1 MVTSKGFDCILKW
14 HSNLHIIL
22 HESGA
27 VKPEMHFSAV
37 TQLLTGAARRG
48 ILWKKD
54 RFSEKPERSG
64 THGTRAPLH
73 RNGTRN
79 GGRRPPKRR
88 PKAPGTLAEAAA
100 PKKPR
105 EPFFRRQRRE
115 LPTPGAIYCN
125 SRARRIRTW
134 QIVVFALLIVEV
146 TVMAVALNP
155 VYWIGTALLVFW
167 CVGQLFDRRP
177 ARHSVAAV
185 VLYFLIAVMIGIF
198 AVQELL
204 GA

>member
-1 MVTSKGFDCILKW
+1 MEQERPYT
-14 HSNLHIIL
+14 
-22 HESGA
+22 EA
-27 VKPEMHFSAV
+27 EPE
-37 TQLLTGAARRG
+37 TAA
-48 ILWKKD
+48 
-54 RFSEKPERSG
+54 ETAE
-64 THGTRAPLH
+64 TVAETTEA
-73 RNGTRN
+73 
-79 GGRRPPKRR
+79 
-88 PKAPGTLAEAAA
+88 AAEAAA

-115 LPTPGAIYCN
+115 LSDAWREIYCN

-134 QIVVFALLIVEV
+134 QIAVFALLIVEV

-155 VYWIGTALLVFW
+155 VYWIGTGLLVFW

-185 VLYFLIAVMIGIF
+185 VMYFLIAVMIGIF

>member
-1 MVTSKGFDCILKW
+1 MEQERPYT
-14 HSNLHIIL
+14 
-22 HESGA
+22 ETE
-27 VKPEMHFSAV
+27 PE
-37 TQLLTGAARRG
+37 TAAETVETEP
-48 ILWKKD
+48 KTAA
-54 RFSEKPERSG
+54 ETVETAAETPE
-64 THGTRAPLH
+64 TP
-73 RNGTRN
+73 
-79 GGRRPPKRR
+79 
-88 PKAPGTLAEAAA
+88 AEAAA

-115 LPTPGAIYCN
+115 LSDAWREIYCN

-134 QIVVFALLIVEV
+134 QIAVFALLIVEV

-155 VYWIGTALLVFW
+155 VYWIGTGLLVFW

-185 VLYFLIAVMIGIF
+185 VMYFLIAVMIGIF

>member
-1 MVTSKGFDCILKW
+1 MEQERPYT
-14 HSNLHIIL
+14 
-22 HESGA
+22 EA
-27 VKPEMHFSAV
+27 EPE
-37 TQLLTGAARRG
+37 TAA
-48 ILWKKD
+48 
-54 RFSEKPERSG
+54 ETAE
-64 THGTRAPLH
+64 TMTETVVEATEAP
-73 RNGTRN
+73 
-79 GGRRPPKRR
+79 
-88 PKAPGTLAEAAA
+88 AEAAA

-115 LPTPGAIYCN
+115 LSDAWREIYCN

-155 VYWIGTALLVFW
+155 VYWIGTGLLMFW

-185 VLYFLIAVMIGIF
+185 VLYFIIAVMIGVF

>member
-1 MVTSKGFDCILKW
+1 MEQERPYT
-14 HSNLHIIL
+14 
-22 HESGA
+22 EA
-27 VKPEMHFSAV
+27 EPE
-37 TQLLTGAARRG
+37 TAA
-48 ILWKKD
+48 
-54 RFSEKPERSG
+54 G
-64 THGTRAPLH
+64 TAETMTETVAE
-73 RNGTRN
+73 TTE
-79 GGRRPPKRR
+79 
-88 PKAPGTLAEAAA
+88 AAAEAAA

-115 LPTPGAIYCN
+115 LSDAWREIYCN

-155 VYWIGTALLVFW
+155 VYWIGTGLLMFW

-177 ARHSVAAV
+177 ARHSVGAV
-185 VLYFLIAVMIGIF
+185 VLYFLIAVMIGVF

>member
-1 MVTSKGFDCILKW
+1 MEQERPYTETEPETAAETVETVPETAETVT
-14 HSNLHIIL
+14 
-22 HESGA
+22 ETA
-27 VKPEMHFSAV
+27 ETA
-37 TQLLTGAARRG
+37 
-48 ILWKKD
+48 
-54 RFSEKPERSG
+54 
-64 THGTRAPLH
+64 
-73 RNGTRN
+73 
-79 GGRRPPKRR
+79 
-88 PKAPGTLAEAAA
+88 AEAAA

-105 EPFFRRQRRE
+105 ESFFRRQRRE
-115 LPTPGAIYCN
+115 LSDAWREIYCN

-134 QIVVFALLIVEV
+134 QIAVFALLIVEV

-155 VYWIGTALLVFW
+155 VYWIGTGLLVFW

-185 VLYFLIAVMIGIF
+185 VMYFLIAVMIGVF

>member
-1 MVTSKGFDCILKW
+1 MEQERPYTETEPETAAETVEMEPETVAETVETAAETPETS
-14 HSNLHIIL
+14 
-22 HESGA
+22 
-27 VKPEMHFSAV
+27 
-37 TQLLTGAARRG
+37 
-48 ILWKKD
+48 
-54 RFSEKPERSG
+54 
-64 THGTRAPLH
+64 
-73 RNGTRN
+73 
-79 GGRRPPKRR
+79 
-88 PKAPGTLAEAAA
+88 AEAAA

-105 EPFFRRQRRE
+105 ESFFRRQRRE
-115 LPTPGAIYCN
+115 LSDAWREIYCN

-134 QIVVFALLIVEV
+134 QIAVFALLIVEV

-155 VYWIGTALLVFW
+155 VYWIGTGLLVFW

-185 VLYFLIAVMIGIF
+185 VMYFLIAVMIGIF

>member
-1 MVTSKGFDCILKW
+1 MEQERPYT
-14 HSNLHIIL
+14 
-22 HESGA
+22 ETE
-27 VKPEMHFSAV
+27 PE
-37 TQLLTGAARRG
+37 TAAETAET
-48 ILWKKD
+48 IT
-54 RFSEKPERSG
+54 ETVVE
-64 THGTRAPLH
+64 TTEAP
-73 RNGTRN
+73 
-79 GGRRPPKRR
+79 
-88 PKAPGTLAEAAA
+88 AEAAA

-115 LPTPGAIYCN
+115 LADAWREIYCN
-125 SRARRIRTW
+125 RRARRIRTW

-155 VYWIGTALLVFW
+155 VYWIGTSLLMFW

-185 VLYFLIAVMIGIF
+185 VLYFLIAVMIGVF

>member
-1 MVTSKGFDCILKW
+1 MEQERPYTETAPETVAETVETAPETVAETVETAAETPETS
-14 HSNLHIIL
+14 
-22 HESGA
+22 
-27 VKPEMHFSAV
+27 
-37 TQLLTGAARRG
+37 
-48 ILWKKD
+48 
-54 RFSEKPERSG
+54 
-64 THGTRAPLH
+64 
-73 RNGTRN
+73 
-79 GGRRPPKRR
+79 
-88 PKAPGTLAEAAA
+88 AEAAA

-105 EPFFRRQRRE
+105 ESFFRRQRRE
-115 LPTPGAIYCN
+115 LSDAWREIYCN

-134 QIVVFALLIVEV
+134 QIAVFALLIVEV

-155 VYWIGTALLVFW
+155 VYWIGTGLLVFW

-185 VLYFLIAVMIGIF
+185 VMYFLIAVMIGIF

>member
-1 MVTSKGFDCILKW
+1 MEQERPYT
-14 HSNLHIIL
+14 
-22 HESGA
+22 EA
-27 VKPEMHFSAV
+27 EPE
-37 TQLLTGAARRG
+37 TAA
-48 ILWKKD
+48 
-54 RFSEKPERSG
+54 G
-64 THGTRAPLH
+64 TAETMTETVAE
-73 RNGTRN
+73 TTE
-79 GGRRPPKRR
+79 
-88 PKAPGTLAEAAA
+88 AAAEAAA

-115 LPTPGAIYCN
+115 LSDAWREIYCN

-134 QIVVFALLIVEV
+134 QIAVFALLIVEV

-155 VYWIGTALLVFW
+155 VYWIGTGLLVFW

-177 ARHSVAAV
+177 ARHSIAAV
-185 VLYFLIAVMIGIF
+185 VMYFLIAVMIGIF

>member
-1 MVTSKGFDCILKW
+1 MEQERPYT
-14 HSNLHIIL
+14 
-22 HESGA
+22 EA
-27 VKPEMHFSAV
+27 EPE
-37 TQLLTGAARRG
+37 TAA
-48 ILWKKD
+48 
-54 RFSEKPERSG
+54 G
-64 THGTRAPLH
+64 TAETITETVVETTEAP
-73 RNGTRN
+73 
-79 GGRRPPKRR
+79 
-88 PKAPGTLAEAAA
+88 AEAAA

-115 LPTPGAIYCN
+115 LSDAWREIYCN
-125 SRARRIRTW
+125 RRARRIRTW

-155 VYWIGTALLVFW
+155 VYWIGTGLLMFW

-177 ARHSVAAV
+177 ARHSVGAV
-185 VLYFLIAVMIGIF
+185 VLYFIIAVMIGVF

>member
-1 MVTSKGFDCILKW
+1 MEQERPYT
-14 HSNLHIIL
+14 
-22 HESGA
+22 ETE
-27 VKPEMHFSAV
+27 PE
-37 TQLLTGAARRG
+37 TAA
-48 ILWKKD
+48 
-54 RFSEKPERSG
+54 ETVETEPE
-64 THGTRAPLH
+64 TAAETVETAAETPE
-73 RNGTRN
+73 T
-79 GGRRPPKRR
+79 P
-88 PKAPGTLAEAAA
+88 AEAAA

-105 EPFFRRQRRE
+105 ESFFRRQRRE
-115 LPTPGAIYCN
+115 LSDAWREIYCN

-134 QIVVFALLIVEV
+134 QIAVFALLIVEV

-155 VYWIGTALLVFW
+155 VYWIGTGLLVFW

-185 VLYFLIAVMIGIF
+185 VMYFLIAVMIGIF